1 MKVNE
6 AIEIVKEKL
15 PEKRFNH
22 SLRVAETAVKLADI
36 YDGDKDKA
44 ELAGVL
50 HDYSKYDDL
59 GTMYQVVT
67 QHDLDSNLLSYGS
80 EILHGPVCAVI
91 MKEKYGIDDQE
102 VLDAIHFHTTGR
114 AQMSKTEKI
123 VFIADYIEPKRTIP
137 GVEDIREMAEQ
148 PGNLDKTIY
157 EISKRTV
164 LFLIGNDISVYKA
177 TIDCLN
183 YYNFSDE
190 RIKDD

>member
-59 GTMYQVVT
+59 GTMYQVMVRKFYT
-67 QHDLDSNLLSYGS
+67 DLFVRLL
-80 EILHGPVCAVI
+80 
-91 MKEKYGIDDQE
+91 
-102 VLDAIHFHTTGR
+102 
-114 AQMSKTEKI
+114 
-123 VFIADYIEPKRTIP
+123 
-137 GVEDIREMAEQ
+137 
-148 PGNLDKTIY
+148 
-157 EISKRTV
+157 
-164 LFLIGNDISVYKA
+164 
-177 TIDCLN
+177 
-183 YYNFSDE
+183 
-190 RIKDD
+190 

>member
-80 EILHGPVCAVI
+80 EILH
-91 MKEKYGIDDQE
+91 D
-102 VLDAIHFHTTGR
+102 
-114 AQMSKTEKI
+114 
-123 VFIADYIEPKRTIP
+123 
-137 GVEDIREMAEQ
+137 
-148 PGNLDKTIY
+148 
-157 EISKRTV
+157 
-164 LFLIGNDISVYKA
+164 LFVRL
-177 TIDCLN
+177 L
-183 YYNFSDE
+183 
-190 RIKDD
+190 